1 MSCNYNQATLAGR
14 LTKNPELKKISD
26 STSKLSFVLAV
37 NRGYKNETG
46 QTEADFIPI
55 SLWGKMAEIGHDLL
69 EKGSPVLVW
78 GKIKVRSY
86 EVGEERKW
94 ATEISADNF
103 QLLNRKKIEILNT
116 SEKEPSIE
124 TK

>member
-1 MSCNYNQATLAGR
+1 M
-14 LTKNPELKKISD
+14 
-26 STSKLSFVLAV
+26 SFVLAV

-55 SLWGKMAEIGHDLL
+55 SLWGKMAEIGNDLL

-116 SEKEPSIE
+116 SEKESSHRD
-124 TK
+124 